1 MNATLTCPNN
11 KEGFEEVLS
20 SGITIEDRN
29 GGDKHE
35 WLPSSLCG
43 GLVGD
48 ASREQSFH
56 ECILQVE
63 AYRSLPK
70 DWDTYGGLPASDSS
84 VWFSRNLL
92 EELRWLPEVFSPY
105 VCPISTGVFLE
116 WRFGQSNLYFEIDAD
131 SVLFVRREGE
141 LVIERGDDP
150 EFHVSRAVEVVRRFH
165 RSAV

>member
-1 MNATLTCPNN
+1 MSPTLTYSDTT
-11 KEGFEEVLS
+11 EGFEEA
-20 SGITIEDRN
+20 
-29 GGDKHE
+29 
-35 WLPSSLCG
+35 LCG
-43 GLVGD
+43 GVTIEERKGEDKREWLRSSVRDALVG
-48 ASREQSFH
+48 REQSFR
-56 ECILQVE
+56 ECVSQVE

-84 VWFSRNLL
+84 VRFAKNLL
-92 EELRWLPEVFSPY
+92 EELRWLPEVLSPY

-116 WRFGQSNLYFEIDAD
+116 WRSGQSNLYFEIDAD

-150 EFHVSRAVEVVRRFH
+150 DLNVSRAVEVVRRFH